1 MSVVGAFE
9 HDARVARTATTVGQF
24 AGTSG
29 SILGLVG
36 QFLGTDRSILGAG
49 GSDCGAGS
57 FFSVGLLAVVKQKGS
72 LPRRTTS

>member
-1 MSVVGAFE
+1 MGVPGEGQLLVSVVGAFE
-9 HDARVARTATTVGQF
+9 HDAGVVRTATTVGQF

-36 QFLGTDRSILGAG
+36 QLLGTCGSILGAV

-57 FFSVGLLAVVKQKGS
+57 FFSVLF
-72 LPRRTTS
+72 

>member
-9 HDARVARTATTVGQF
+9 HDAGVARTDTTVGQF

-49 GSDCGAGS
+49 GSDCGTGS
-57 FFSVGLLAVVKQKGS
+57 FFSVLF
-72 LPRRTTS
+72 